1 MPVSEVEPVVNEE
14 IWNAWVEK
22 GRRREAATN
31 RKLKSF
37 LGIAVVLLVLGGTYY
52 RLAVL

>member
-1 MPVSEVEPVVNEE
+1 MPISEAEPVVNEE
-14 IWNAWVEK
+14 IWNAWIEK

-31 RKLKSF
+31 RKFKCF
-37 LGIAVVLLVLGGTYY
+37 LGIAVVLLVLGGSCY